1 MAGHRFTKDDP
12 NKPKPG
18 PNTPGSG
25 FSDLE
30 KMIGNDLNNRFNPG
44 GYGPGGMGGFG
55 GGGQNFNNNPYQ
67 NIDPKGFMGGNGG
80 NPNNFGP
87 NGGNPNNFGPNAGN
101 QQVGGGGNMP
111 PGGYTPPPP
120 PNTGPANLGPDFFV
134 PV

>member
-101 QQVGGGGNMP
+101 QQVGGGNMP